1 MLIKKIRIFAGF
13 DGFLN
18 CYILFLLPFNCRIC
32 HIYLATNPLLFLFFF
47 LGKKINSIIF
57 HTFFF
62 KKMIQLSSKF
72 YSISAMSI
80 FSESPFSLGLFFC
93 LWQTVLRSQPKGT
106 ESLLSL
112 VQAEDDPIF
121 KCIFFSICQ
130 PYCLSFFSDSPW
142 AKVPMLF
149 CLLK

>member
-1 MLIKKIRIFAGF
+1 MLIKKRIRIFAGF

-32 HIYLATNPLLFLFFF
+32 HIYLATNPLLSLFFF
-47 LGKKINSIIF
+47 LGKEINKIIF
-57 HTFFF
+57 HTFFWWSNF
-62 KKMIQLSSKF
+62 QANF
-72 YSISAMSI
+72 N
-80 FSESPFSLGLFFC
+80 PFVSHVCLFRVSLGLLFC
-93 LWQTVLRSQPKGT
+93 LCQTVLRSQPKGT

-130 PYCLSFFSDSPW
+130 PYCLSFQTLPGQKSQCFF
-142 AKVPMLF
+142 VY
-149 CLLK
+149 

>member
-18 CYILFLLPFNCRIC
+18 SYILFYCHLIVGFVTFISLRIHFC
-32 HIYLATNPLLFLFFF
+32 SCFFF
-47 LGKKINSIIF
+47 WEKINRLIF

-80 FSESPFSLGLFFC
+80 FSESPWACFFVYDKLYYAVSLKGLKAFWVLFRQKMIQFSSAFFSQFVSHIVCLFRLSLGKSPNAFLF
-93 LWQTVLRSQPKGT
+93 
-106 ESLLSL
+106 
-112 VQAEDDPIF
+112 I
-121 KCIFFSICQ
+121 
-130 PYCLSFFSDSPW
+130 
-142 AKVPMLF
+142 KV
-149 CLLK
+149 KNI